1 MAGAVWD
8 PLPGHNVDGR
18 SPSAFRTGSSGPTS
32 SSPELGGG
40 LQGRRSRTFGRNAWN
55 GGVRIGPEPGP
66 SVESKAR
73 PGISRAGAPRCGGSF
88 GPGTV
93 AFEQLTGFAAI
104 TTKPMR
110 TLVPVPGEVSPRS
123 VSDLTKC
130 PGADRPGVRTSR
142 RCRSTWAR
150 TSPWDEVP
158 SGRPGFGSRSAFAWA
173 FPWGGCLGAGALGF
187 WPGVGAG
194 ARRRDRRLGAGC
206 LRGRPGFGSRSAFAW
221 ASLVG
226 GVLWGGCP
234 GVLASRRCRST
245 SARSSPRGGVPSS
258 GFVESDA
265 WVVESFRAVCRVRS
279 CRSVRIL
286 RESRSFRSGSH
297 REAGLRSAVGGAGS
311 TAGRARR
318 DTNGGTAFST
328 RGTFPALRRS
338 AKLGRVAEARCSG
351 ERRTS
356 ASRAGSW
363 APSVHHPAA
372 TSQLKS
378 FWEERLFTADSSP
391 LDQGRTRPVGGEP
404 HLRGEPRGWRNGARV
419 CASSPRGLCRGIGPW
434 RSVPKGEP
442 PGVVGK
448 LVPVAVW
455 VPPPGK
461 GRGR

>member
-158 SGRPGFGSRSAFAWA
+158 S
-173 FPWGGCLGAGALGF
+173 
-187 WPGVGAG
+187 
-194 ARRRDRRLGAGC
+194 
-206 LRGRPGFGSRSAFAW
+206 GRPGFGSRSAFAW